1 MKGITNMFKILKR
14 LKNRDW
20 LMILGALVFIVF
32 QVWLDL
38 RLPEYMKEITTLLQT
53 PNTEMKDIWHAGL
66 MMFAC
71 ALGSFFIAV
80 IAGFFTAKI
89 AASISK
95 SLRGDIFEKVHSF
108 SFEEIGKFS
117 TPSLITRSTND
128 INQIQMVISMG
139 LIVLVRAPVMAIWAS
154 MKILT
159 KNWQWTAATGGA
171 IILIVVLI
179 TVITLFAI
187 PKFKVVQTYTDNLN
201 RVTRENLTGIRV
213 IRAYN
218 AEDYQ
223 NEKFEKHNTVLYKT
237 HLFIGKIMSL
247 IDPVMATVMS
257 GINLSIYYI
266 GAYLI
271 EAAGMESKIDLFS
284 DTVVFSSYAMMVI
297 MSFLMLTFIFFMLP
311 RASVSAKRINEVLDT
326 EPRIH
331 YGDYKGND
339 IKGEIEFRN
348 VNFKYPDA
356 GDYVLEDIS
365 FKANKGETIAI
376 IGSTGSGKSSL
387 INLIPRFFD
396 VTSGEVLID
405 GVNVKEYDKKALLD
419 KIGYVSQKA
428 VLFSGTVRSNIEYG
442 NNPEN
447 GDSAV
452 EKAIE
457 IAQGKEFINEKTGG
471 IDAVIAQS
479 GQNLSGGQKQRI
491 SIARAIHRNSEILIF
506 DDSFS
511 ALDYKTDK
519 QLRHALNK
527 HTSNS
532 TVFIVA
538 QRIGTIKDADKIIVL
553 DEGRAVGIG
562 THRELINNCEVYREI
577 ALSQLSKEELEDV
590 R

>member
-1 MKGITNMFKILKR
+1 
-14 LKNRDW
+14 
-20 LMILGALVFIVF
+20 
-32 QVWLDL
+32 
-38 RLPEYMKEITTLLQT
+38 
-53 PNTEMKDIWHAGL
+53 
-66 MMFAC
+66 
-71 ALGSFFIAV
+71 
-80 IAGFFTAKI
+80 
-89 AASISK
+89 
-95 SLRGDIFEKVHSF
+95 
-108 SFEEIGKFS
+108 
-117 TPSLITRSTND
+117 
-128 INQIQMVISMG
+128 
-139 LIVLVRAPVMAIWAS
+139 
-154 MKILT
+154 
-159 KNWQWTAATGGA
+159 
-171 IILIVVLI
+171 
-179 TVITLFAI
+179 
-187 PKFKVVQTYTDNLN
+187 
-201 RVTRENLTGIRV
+201 
-213 IRAYN
+213 
-218 AEDYQ
+218 
-223 NEKFEKHNTVLYKT
+223 
-237 HLFIGKIMSL
+237 
-247 IDPVMATVMS
+247 
-257 GINLSIYYI
+257 
-266 GAYLI
+266 
-271 EAAGMESKIDLFS
+271 
-284 DTVVFSSYAMMVI
+284 
-297 MSFLMLTFIFFMLP
+297 MLP

-356 GDYVLEDIS
+356 VDYVLEDIS

-419 KIGYVSQKA
+419 KIGYASQKA

>member
-348 VNFKYPDA
+348 VNFKYPDS

-419 KIGYVSQKA
+419 KIGYASQKA